1 MNMTR
6 EQFLSS
12 FQLRPESSAPIYTQ
26 IADYLR
32 YQVKSGVL
40 KPGDKMIGEN
50 DIVELLGVSRTTV
63 RAAINQLVEEG
74 YIVRYRGKGS
84 YIAEPKLKR
93 NINYLYN
100 FTENIKNA
108 GSVPS
113 SAVLRCEVIRADE
126 ALQKKMKLAAVGQK
140 VFLLERL
147 RMADGEPLVLEKT
160 YIPYYLCEDIE
171 KTDFSAASLYS
182 ILENQYGVVIHHA
195 EETLA
200 AAVLDKNT
208 VSVLHCK
215 NGQAGYRIER
225 ISYLN
230 SGYICEFT
238 QSLTR
243 GDRCIFK
250 MDLYNTKSSGGASI
264 DFERR
269 FNPTG
274 KK

>member
-1 MNMTR
+1 MDMTR

-12 FQLRPESSAPIYTQ
+12 FRLHPESAAPIYTQ

-100 FTENIKNA
+100 FTENI
-108 GSVPS
+108 GESLGPV
-113 SAVLRCEVIRADE
+113 VLGQI
-126 ALQKKMKLAAVGQK
+126 MFISPLAKGV
-140 VFLLERL
+140 L
-147 RMADGEPLVLEKT
+147 PLCMIVT
-160 YIPYYLCEDIE
+160 GMGGIYYLI
-171 KTDFSAASLYS
+171 
-182 ILENQYGVVIHHA
+182 N
-195 EETLA
+195 
-200 AAVLDKNT
+200 
-208 VSVLHCK
+208 
-215 NGQAGYRIER
+215 R
-225 ISYLN
+225 
-230 SGYICEFT
+230 
-238 QSLTR
+238 
-243 GDRCIFK
+243 
-250 MDLYNTKSSGGASI
+250 
-264 DFERR
+264 
-269 FNPTG
+269 